1 MTSALCKE
9 TVCKNQQ
16 RLEDLEKNYASRYA
30 WIFPTA
36 ELSDW
41 SLLHPAA
48 MFSTG
53 NKMCDWFG

>member
-16 RLEDLEKNYASRYA
+16 RLEDLEKNFASRYA

-53 NKMCDWFG
+53 NDV